1 MIKKRGR
8 IPACDSFIVKRV
20 AGPGMAS
27 DYYFQ
32 IRPEQALAAFEAKME
47 LDELNA
53 YQNLMEQKIQQP
65 QKDFARFVDVCFGP
79 FSAHLA
85 KNGTYRI
92 LEKEAQDLMTALQ
105 DKLER
110 RLRELQS
117 GLSTTLKSK
126 IRLTS
131 KDLKVKFILKFGYI
145 NMFIM
150 IIILKL
156 YLGYGGF
163 SIKNVGILVSSTCN
177 AKVVYQ

>member
-1 MIKKRGR
+1 VIKKRGR
-8 IPACDSFIVKRV
+8 IPACDSFIVKRI

-32 IRPEQALAAFEAKME
+32 ICPEQALAAFEAKME

-53 YQNLMEQKIQQP
+53 YQHLMEQKIQQP

-85 KNGTYRI
+85 KNGTYRM
-92 LEKEAQDLMTALQ
+92 LEKEAQDLITALQ

-110 RLRELQS
+110 RLRDLQS

-131 KDLKVKFILKFGYI
+131 NDLKVKYELFLSVYT
-145 NMFIM
+145 
-150 IIILKL
+150 
-156 YLGYGGF
+156 
-163 SIKNVGILVSSTCN
+163 IKNNFLKYIDLI
-177 AKVVYQ
+177 

>member
-1 MIKKRGR
+1 MICYKCFSFISIFIVALLRYWFRLAWDSIIYHLVIKKRGR

-85 KNGTYRI
+85 KNGAYRI

-131 KDLKVKFILKFGYI
+131 KDLKVKFIL
-145 NMFIM
+145 
-150 IIILKL
+150 
-156 YLGYGGF
+156 
-163 SIKNVGILVSSTCN
+163 
-177 AKVVYQ
+177 

>member
-1 MIKKRGR
+1 MRYWFRLAWDSIIYHLVIKKRGR
-8 IPACDSFIVKRV
+8 IPACDSFIVKRI

-85 KNGTYRI
+85 KTGAYRV
-92 LEKEAQDLMTALQ
+92 LEKEAQDLMTSLQ

-110 RLRELQS
+110 RLRELQC

-131 KDLKVKFILKFGYI
+131 KDLKVKYKLLYSYT
-145 NMFIM
+145 NYL
-150 IIILKL
+150 IIIIIFFFLML
-156 YLGYGGF
+156 RLQ
-163 SIKNVGILVSSTCN
+163 LL
-177 AKVVYQ
+177 